1 MRGRSQFKKASKESN
16 WGVIPIKFIKKL
28 QFQKLV
34 YAEADHLICTA
45 NQVTCFYIIAIQGW
59 SELKKKKKQ
68 EKEGVLRAK
77 NNCQAT
83 F

>member
-1 MRGRSQFKKASKESN
+1 MRGRSQFKKALKESN

-77 NNCQAT
+77 K
-83 F
+83 